1 MNRKIRNLSLGVMT
15 YALAMAMAPGASAL
29 SINMADVV
37 NTLQSIK
44 TQLIFFAVVLVA
56 AVISIIAAMKLPK
69 PKKYMV
75 RSQALIALVLG
86 LAITINWVCFGPM
99 STLISLATGNGTVHE
114 ETTVEA
120 NALCE
125 EIANEGIVLLQN
137 KGGNLPLSEGSKLN
151 VFGWASTNPCYGG
164 TGSGALSDAY
174 PTVTLLEGLANAGIE
189 TNAELSKFYTDYRAD
204 RPVVGM
210 FSQDWTLPEPAADS
224 YTDEL
229 IDNAK
234 AFSDQA
240 MIVITRVGG
249 EGADLPTD
257 MGAVTF
263 DSPNGYE
270 ELGAGDHY
278 LQLTKSER
286 DMVELVC
293 KNFSN
298 VTVVYNGANTMELG
312 WVEDYSQI
320 KSVIWCPGTGQTG
333 FNGLGS
339 IVAGKVNPSGRTT
352 DTFVYDLTAAPWYNN
367 IGSNLYTNMDEF
379 KANSFGQETVPNFV
393 NYVEGI
399 YVGYRFYETAAAEGL
414 IDYGKTVQYPFGYGL
429 SYTSFKQEMGALKEA
444 DGVISVDVTVT
455 NTGKV
460 AGKDVVELYYNPPY
474 TNGGIEK
481 SAANLVAFDKT
492 DLLEA
497 GASQTLTLTFKAED
511 MASYDTYGRG
521 CYVLEAGDYV
531 VSLNSDSH
539 TVIGSETYTVA
550 SDVVYK
556 DGRSTDVEAPSN
568 EFGFAEGDV
577 TYLSRA
583 DGFANYAEA
592 TAAPAS
598 YELAAEYK
606 ATFVNNSNWDPND
619 YNNADD
625 VMPTTGAENGL
636 TLQDLRGAD
645 YDDERWEQLLD
656 QLTVS
661 EMDNMIALGGYQTGE
676 AKSVGKN
683 STIDCDG
690 PASINNNFTGA
701 GSIGFPSAV
710 MIACTWN
717 EEIAHDFGA
726 SIGKMADEMGV
737 SGWYAPAMNNHRSA
751 FAGRNF
757 EYYSEDGLLAGKMA
771 ANATVGAEE
780 YGVYAYIKH
789 FALNDQETN
798 RCNMLCTWSTEQ
810 AIREIYLKPFELA
823 VKEGGAKA
831 VMSAFNY
838 IGTTYAGS
846 CPELLNDVL
855 RGEWGFRG
863 MVLTD
868 YYGVYGYQDA
878 DRCIRNGNDFCLVA
892 YDTETNHVTDTTSAT
907 GVLAMRQACKNIMYT
922 VVNSRAHDP
931 ANKAATPVWKI
942 AAVVIDVL
950 LAALLIFVELKV
962 VRTGYAKRKEEAGIA
977 VESAAESENS
987 KQ

>member
-15 YALAMAMAPGASAL
+15 YALALAMAPGASAL

-37 NTLQSIK
+37 NTLQSVK

-56 AVISIIAAMKLPK
+56 AIVSIVAAMKLPK

-75 RSQALIALVLG
+75 RSQALVALVLG

-125 EIANEGIVLLQN
+125 QIADEGIVLLQN
-137 KGGNLPLSEGSKLN
+137 KNGNLPLAEGSKLN

-210 FSQDWTLPEPAADS
+210 FAQDWTLPEPAADS

-229 IDNAK
+229 IANAK

-240 MIVITRVGG
+240 LIVITRVGG

-257 MGAVTF
+257 MSAVTF
-263 DSPNGYE
+263 ESPNGYE

-278 LQLTKSER
+278 LQLTKSEQ
-286 DMVELVC
+286 DMVDLVC

-379 KANSFGQETVPNFV
+379 KANSFGQETTPNFV

-429 SYTSFKQEMGALKEA
+429 SYTSFKQEMGELKEA
-444 DGVISVDVTVT
+444 DGVITVDVTVT

-474 TNGGIEK
+474 YPNGIEK
-481 SAANLVAFDKT
+481 SSANLVAFDKT

-511 MASYDTYGRG
+511 MASYDTYGKG
-521 CYVLEAGDYV
+521 CYVLEGGDYV
-531 VSLNSDSH
+531 VSINSDSH
-539 TVIGSETYTVA
+539 TVLDSKTYNVPV
-550 SDVVYK
+550 DVVYK
-556 DGRSTDVEAPSN
+556 DGRSTDAEAPSN
-568 EFGFAEGDV
+568 EFGFAEGNV

-606 ATFVNNSNWDPND
+606 AAFVNNSNWDPND
-619 YNNADD
+619 HNNADD
-625 VMPTTGAENGL
+625 VMPATGAKNGL

-661 EMDNMIALGGYQTGE
+661 EMDSIIALGGYQTGA

-771 ANATVGAEE
+771 ANAVVGAEE

-831 VMSAFNY
+831 VMSSFNY
-838 IGTTYAGS
+838 IGTTYAGA
-846 CPELLNDVL
+846 CPELLMDVL

-892 YDTETNHVTDTTSAT
+892 YDTETNHVTDTASAT

-931 ANKAATPVWKI
+931 ANKAATPMWKI
-942 AAVVIDVL
+942 VAIVIDVL
-950 LAALLIFVELKV
+950 LVALLVFVELKV
-962 VRTGYAKRKEEAGIA
+962 VRKGYAKRKEEAGVA
-977 VESAAESENS
+977 VESESS